1 MRDGGCGM
9 RSPPRRHRIPHPAS
23 RIPPVPLTVPAPKRT
38 RSSVPS
44 AAAVSDPRRATARGA
59 GRPWSTTRA
68 TATPAARASPRDPCV
83 SAWHLLSVSDLWTR
97 DGSVRS
103 VILRML
109 VALVALATVAS
120 TADAQ
125 RRARRGQA
133 LIGAPRPSVGFRIGY
148 DFDADHTFFGGQL
161 NLPVGRRWT
170 LVPSAELY
178 LGVTGT
184 PYRLN
189 ADLKYP
195 PPTAL
200 GLFYFG
206 GGFAYFHASGG
217 GDAGGNVFAGWE
229 GRRAMPFKPFL
240 EARLVCRDN
249 TSFNVLGGLSVPL

>member
-1 MRDGGCGM
+1 MRDARCGM
-9 RSPPRRHRIPHPAS
+9 RWQLGGPRIPHPAS
-23 RIPPVPLTVPAPKRT
+23 RIPPVPRTVSAPRPT
-38 RSSVPS
+38 RSSAPS
-44 AAAVSDPRRATARGA
+44 AAAVSDPRRATARAA

-68 TATPAARASPRDPCV
+68 TATPAARASRRDPCV
-83 SAWHLLSVSDLWTR
+83 SAWHLLSVSDLSAR
-97 DGSVRS
+97 DCSVRS
-103 VILRML
+103 EILRML

-133 LIGAPRPSVGFRIGY
+133 LIGAPRPSVGLRIGY
-148 DFDADHTFFGGQL
+148 DFDADHTFFGGQF

-189 ADLKYP
+189 ADLKYR

-217 GDAGGNVFAGWE
+217 GGAGGDEVSGGG
-229 GRRAMPFKPFL
+229 GRGGGAVQTV
-240 EARLVCRDN
+240 AR
-249 TSFNVLGGLSVPL
+249 G

>member
-1 MRDGGCGM
+1 MRDGGGGM

-59 GRPWSTTRA
+59 GRP
-68 TATPAARASPRDPCV
+68 
-83 SAWHLLSVSDLWTR
+83 
-97 DGSVRS
+97 
-103 VILRML
+103 
-109 VALVALATVAS
+109 
-120 TADAQ
+120 
-125 RRARRGQA
+125 
-133 LIGAPRPSVGFRIGY
+133 SVGFRIGY
-148 DFDADHTFFGGQL
+148 DFDADHTFFGGQF

-189 ADLKYP
+189 ADLKYR

-217 GDAGGNVFAGWE
+217 GDAGGNVFA
-229 GRRAMPFKPFL
+229 
-240 EARLVCRDN
+240 
-249 TSFNVLGGLSVPL
+249 

>member
-1 MRDGGCGM
+1 M
-9 RSPPRRHRIPHPAS
+9 
-23 RIPPVPLTVPAPKRT
+23 VPAPKRT

-83 SAWHLLSVSDLWTR
+83 SAWHLLSVSDLSTR

-103 VILRML
+103 VILRMV

-125 RRARRGQA
+125 RRAGRGQA

-148 DFDADHTFFGGQL
+148 DFDADHPFFGGQF

-170 LVPSAELY
+170 LVPSAEFY
-178 LGVTGT
+178 FGVTGT

-189 ADLKYP
+189 ADLRYR
-195 PPTAL
+195 PPTAF

-217 GDAGGNVFAGWE
+217 GDAGAHAVAGGG
-229 GRRAMPFKPFL
+229 GRGGEPVQPL
-240 EARLVCRDN
+240 PEAEPGFRDHTALN
-249 TSFNVLGGLSVPL
+249 

>member
-1 MRDGGCGM
+1 M
-9 RSPPRRHRIPHPAS
+9 
-23 RIPPVPLTVPAPKRT
+23 VPAPKRT

-83 SAWHLLSVSDLWTR
+83 SARHLLSVSDLSTR
-97 DGSVRS
+97 DCSVRS

-133 LIGAPRPSVGFRIGY
+133 LIGAPRPSVGLRIGY
-148 DFDADHTFFGGQL
+148 DFDADHTFFGGQF

-170 LVPSAELY
+170 LVPSAEVY
-178 LGVTGT
+178 LRVTGT
-184 PYRLN
+184 PYRPN
-189 ADLKYP
+189 ADLRYR
-195 PPTAL
+195 PPTAF

-217 GDAGGNVFAGWE
+217 GGAGAHAFPGGE
-229 GRRAMPFKPFL
+229 GPRARPVEPVL
-240 EARLVCRDN
+240 EAELV
-249 TSFNVLGGLSVPL
+249 